1 MYNAKRCTRRFYCCY
16 WLVHQEIM
24 KITLLFFAG
33 LFAEAH
39 RIYKFS

>member
-1 MYNAKRCTRRFYCCY
+1 
-16 WLVHQEIM
+16 M
-24 KITLLFFAG
+24 KITLFFFAG